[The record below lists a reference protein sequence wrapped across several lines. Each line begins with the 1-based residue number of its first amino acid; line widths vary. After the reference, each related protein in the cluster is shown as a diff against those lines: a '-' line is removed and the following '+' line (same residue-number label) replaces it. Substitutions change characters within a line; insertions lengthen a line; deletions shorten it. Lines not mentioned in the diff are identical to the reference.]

1 MARKC
6 RKAIISNEQPIPFA
20 SLVFAVGSG
29 WSIGRTEEENT
40 AQKTDEDLC
49 KCSSAGSLAG
59 YWQTHRLYY

>member
-40 AQKTDEDLC
+40 AQKTDEDLM
-49 KCSSAGSLAG
+49 
-59 YWQTHRLYY
+59 